1 MNSSIIIAGQSIEQS
16 YLHFITDMTDIFHK
30 LLDIRHSDEE
40 SRQRGRNI
48 VIIALGLL
56 VINLIV
62 SITIIVGF
70 TELFSLLVATF
81 LAVLLYAVIVFLTRR
96 GSINLGGWL
105 TVGTALFGTTVASF
119 VNPDRPVTVFLAV
132 SLVLAATLLR
142 FRDVIVVF
150 GLVLLALGSLALF
163 AESTV
168 ITVTSEQ
175 FLIPSAILCGFI
187 TVISFVQSFGNE
199 VLHRRLQT
207 ALQQTQQSA
216 HELKR
221 LNAELDRR
229 VTLQTETLHMALQ
242 ELEERSRQQ
251 DKLLAEVI
259 AQRDVIRQLSVPVL
273 PVGPATLVMPLI
285 GTIDRDRLT
294 TIQQQALTAIG
305 QQHARWLILDVTGV
319 PVIDTEVAGGL
330 IQLVQSVRLLGA
342 DVVLVGVRPEVAQ
355 TMVSLSIELPITHV
369 YSDLA
374 SAIESV
380 AHRAVN
386 ARR

>member
-1 MNSSIIIAGQSIEQS
+1 MTLVNYNYRVVNLAIVFTS
-16 YLHFITDMTDIFHK
+16 MTDIFHK
-30 LLDIRHSDEE
+30 LLDMRHSDEE

-62 SITIIVGF
+62 AMTIIVAF
-70 TELFSLLVATF
+70 TESVSLLVSTS
-81 LAVLLYAVIVFLTRR
+81 LSSILYAGIIFLTRR
-96 GSINLGGWL
+96 GFIDVGGWL
-105 TVGTALFGTTVASF
+105 TVGTALIGTTIASF
-119 VNPDRPVTVFLAV
+119 ASPDHPIVAFLTVP
-132 SLVLAATLLR
+132 LVLAATLLR

-150 GLVLLALGSLALF
+150 GLVLLAMGSLASF
-163 AESTV
+163 AEPTL
-168 ITVTSEQ
+168 ITITSEA
-175 FLIPSAILCGFI
+175 FLLTSAILCGFI
-187 TVISFVQSFGNE
+187 AVISFVQSFGNE

-216 HELKR
+216 HELQQ

-229 VTLQTETLHMALQ
+229 VALQTETLHMALQ

-251 DKLLAEVI
+251 DRLLAEVI

-273 PVGPATLVMPLI
+273 PVVPSTLVMPLI
-285 GTIDRDRLT
+285 GAIDRDRLT

-374 SAIESV
+374 SAIEFV
-380 AHRAVN
+380 THRAVN

>member
-1 MNSSIIIAGQSIEQS
+1 
-16 YLHFITDMTDIFHK
+16 MTDIFHK

-62 SITIIVGF
+62 SIMIIVGF

-96 GSINLGGWL
+96 GSIDLGGWL
-105 TVGTALFGTTVASF
+105 TVETALFGTTVASF
-119 VNPDRPVTVFLAV
+119 VNPDRPVFVFLTIP
-132 SLVLAATLLR
+132 LVLAATLLR

-168 ITVTSEQ
+168 ITITSQQ
-175 FLIPSAILCGFI
+175 FLITSTILCGFI

-216 HELKR
+216 HKLQQ

-251 DKLLAEVI
+251 DQLLTEVI